1 MIQDVTKIKNL
12 EKKIKLVGLVV
23 GCPRFFCLQ
32 VFIIFRQGGVLG
44 LVVLLFHLHLPLG
57 IHLDLWGQESWHGY
71 KLEVGV
77 SDQLAGQPQEGLLK
91 VVI

>member
-12 EKKIKLVGLVV
+12 EKRKLSWFGSCLPKVL
-23 GCPRFFCLQ
+23 CLQ
-32 VFIIFRQGGVLG
+32 VFIIFGQGGVLG

-71 KLEVGV
+71 KFEVGV